1 MVRATWMADR
11 QSPGLLGCVGGSEW
25 HRHDGQ
31 IMGCLASEG
40 KVSRPEERRW
50 KGSDGSAGFRCT
62 GRCPRAG
69 CRGLVK
75 TAPYGWVVC
84 LKNIPPMGK
93 GRLKDEPI

>member
-11 QSPGLLGCVGGSEW
+11 QSPGLLGCVRGSEW

-62 GRCPRAG
+62 SGSRLPRSGENGPIWLGRVLEEHPADGERKAEG
-69 CRGLVK
+69 
-75 TAPYGWVVC
+75 
-84 LKNIPPMGK
+84 
-93 GRLKDEPI
+93 

>member
-50 KGSDGSAGFRCT
+50 KGSDGRVSAV
-62 GRCPRAG
+62 RAG
-69 CRGLVK
+69 VR
-75 TAPYGWVVC
+75 
-84 LKNIPPMGK
+84 
-93 GRLKDEPI
+93 EPVAEVW

>member
-40 KVSRPEERRW
+40 KVFPPGRKALERLWWVGGFPLYGPVSGSRLPRSGENGPIWLGRVLEEHPA
-50 KGSDGSAGFRCT
+50 DGERKAEG
-62 GRCPRAG
+62 
-69 CRGLVK
+69 
-75 TAPYGWVVC
+75 
-84 LKNIPPMGK
+84 
-93 GRLKDEPI
+93 

>member
-11 QSPGLLGCVGGSEW
+11 QSPGLLGCVGGVNGIDMMAKSW
-25 HRHDGQ
+25 D
-31 IMGCLASEG
+31 ASRL
-40 KVSRPEERRW
+40 KARFSRPEERRW

-62 GRCPRAG
+62 GRCPGAG

-93 GRLKDEPI
+93 GRLKDELI

>member
-25 HRHDGQ
+25 HRHD
-31 IMGCLASEG
+31 
-40 KVSRPEERRW
+40 SRPEERRW

-62 GRCPRAG
+62 GRCPGAG

-84 LKNIPPMGK
+84 LKNIPPMGERK
-93 GRLKDEPI
+93 AEG

>member
-40 KVSRPEERRW
+40 KVFPPGRKALER
-50 KGSDGSAGFRCT
+50 
-62 GRCPRAG
+62 
-69 CRGLVK
+69 L
-75 TAPYGWVVC
+75 
-84 LKNIPPMGK
+84 
-93 GRLKDEPI
+93 